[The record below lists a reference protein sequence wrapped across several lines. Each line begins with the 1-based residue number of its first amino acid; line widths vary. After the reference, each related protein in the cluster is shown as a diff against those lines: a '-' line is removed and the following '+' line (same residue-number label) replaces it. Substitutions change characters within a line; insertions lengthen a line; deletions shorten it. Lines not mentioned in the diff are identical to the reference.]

1 MPRDAVA
8 HTALASGAATATPAG
23 VAINTA
29 NGANIASLKDGSRV
43 AVRVTNTAAAAKK
56 VIFRAGVNPP
66 ALRTGLGDLTIEVPL
81 TTGDVLVVLE
91 SARFAQTDGS
101 INVDYEAGHTGAISA
116 VRLPKGA

>member
-8 HTALASGAATATPAG
+8 HTVLASGAATTTPAG
-23 VAINTA
+23 VAINPA
-29 NGANIASLKDGSRV
+29 NNASITSLKDGSRI
-43 AVRVTNTAAAAKK
+43 AVRVTNTSAAERP

-66 ALRTGLGDLTIEVPL
+66 ALRAGLGDLTVKVPL

-91 SARFAQTDGS
+91 SARFAQADGS
-101 INVDYEAGHTGAISA
+101 INVDYETGHTGAISA